1 MSYRESLRIVRIR
14 HTLRELSAVGSKGPE
29 IERALD
35 DLRRAA
41 ADSPLACDE
50 LRREYERWRVRLESA
65 VDDDVG
71 VQTTSVF
78 MSFPR

>member
-14 HTLRELSAVGSKGPE
+14 HTLRELTAVRGSAPE

-41 ADSPLACDE
+41 ADRPLACDE
-50 LRREYERWRVRLESA
+50 LRREYERWCVRLQSA
-65 VDDDVG
+65 VDATLGSAPV
-71 VQTTSVF
+71 
-78 MSFPR
+78 PH